1 MRRPGGFVLAGLL
14 AAPLVLGLGGGAGI
28 SGATGSI
35 EGVVR
40 ADSTTPLAGAQVSV
54 NGTLLTAKTGTDG
67 HYRIDS
73 VPAGASR
80 ITARMLGY
88 RGESRSI
95 KVRAG
100 KVSRAD
106 FVLKADVLKLDELV
120 VAGQAAAVLR
130 KEAAFAVGGVRAGN
144 AGIKVRGV
152 TSASRA
158 DFNTEEYK
166 RIYDNAWQAPSRH
179 PLSTFSIDVDAAS
192 YTNIRRF
199 VAERHLPPK
208 DAVRIEEIVNY
219 FRYAYPEPVEAE
231 PFTVMTE
238 LASTPWNA
246 NHRLA
251 LIGLQSQRIP
261 MEALPP
267 NNLVFLLDV
276 SGSMD
281 EPSKL
286 PLVKS
291 AFRLLVNQLRPQ
303 DRVAIVVYAGA
314 AGQVLAST
322 PGDRKDQ
329 ILDCLERLEAGGST
343 AGAQGIVLA
352 YAAARKSFLP
362 GGNNRVILATDGD
375 FNVGVSSEGELVRL
389 IEEQRQHGIFLTVLG
404 FGTGN
409 LKDAKMEQLADKGN
423 GNYAYVDNILEA
435 RKVFVQELGATLLT
449 VAKDVKIQVEFNPA
463 RVAAYRL
470 IGYENRLLA
479 DEDFNDDTKDAGELG
494 AGHSVTALYEIVPAG
509 APLDVKV
516 GSVDSLRYQR
526 PAAGAGRATGDGEW
540 MTVKLRY
547 KEPAGSK
554 SRLIARTL
562 SGETAAPSESFR
574 FASAVAGVGMLL
586 RDSEHKGAAT
596 YQSLLALARGA
607 RGEDREGYRAEFI
620 RMLEM
625 IDLLSRQ
632 VAKTV
637 GQR

>member
-1 MRRPGGFVLAGLL
+1 MRRPGGFILAGLL
-14 AAPLVLGLGGGAGI
+14 AGPLMLALNGGARTTGP
-28 SGATGSI
+28 TGSI
-35 EGVVR
+35 EGVIR
-40 ADSTTPLAGAQVSV
+40 GDSTTPLAGAVV
-54 NGTLLTAKTGTDG
+54 TVAGGPLRATTGADG
-67 HYRIDS
+67 RYRIDG
-73 VPAGASR
+73 VPAGVIQ
-80 ITARMLGY
+80 ITARATGHRAGTRTVTVL
-88 RGESRSI
+88 
-95 KVRAG
+95 AG
-100 KVSRAD
+100 KVARAD
-106 FVLKADVLKLDELV
+106 FTLV
-120 VAGQAAAVLR
+120 AEVLR
-130 KEAAFAVGGVRAGN
+130 PDEVAADGMMPSSRARKLGFAAGGIGL
-144 AGIKVRGV
+144 RG
-152 TSASRA
+152 ASRPE
-158 DFNTEEYK
+158 FNTEEYQ
-166 RIYDNAWQAPSRH
+166 RIYDNAWRAPTRD

-192 YTNIRRF
+192 YTNVRRF
-199 VAERHLPPK
+199 VAEGRLPPR
-208 DAVRIEEIVNY
+208 DAVRIEEMVNY
-219 FRYAYPEPVEAE
+219 FRYDYPEPSGAE
-231 PFTVMTE
+231 PFTVTTE
-238 LASTPWNA
+238 LAPTPWSA

-251 LIGLQSQRIP
+251 LIGLQSKRIP

-281 EPSKL
+281 EPNKL

-314 AGQVLAST
+314 AGQVLPST

-352 YAAARKSFLP
+352 YQAARKSFLP

-389 IEEQRQHGIFLTVLG
+389 IEEQRRSGISLTVLG

-409 LKDAKMEQLADKGN
+409 LKDARMEQLADKGN
-423 GNYAYVDNILEA
+423 GHYAYVDNILEA

-449 VAKDVKIQVEFNPA
+449 VAKDVKIQVEFNPG

-479 DEDFNDDTKDAGELG
+479 NEDFNDDAKDAGELG

-516 GSVDSLRYQR
+516 GSVDPLKYQR
-526 PAAGAGRATGDGEW
+526 PAGGTGRAAGDGEW

-547 KEPAGSK
+547 KEPSGST
-554 SRLIARTL
+554 SRLIARTVG
-562 SGETAAPSESFR
+562 GETAAPSESFR

-586 RDSEHKGAAT
+586 RDSEHKGTAT
-596 YQSLLALARGA
+596 WPSLLALARGA
-607 RGEDREGYRAEFI
+607 RGGDRDGYRAEFI
-620 RMLEM
+620 RLVETM
-625 IDLLSRQ
+625 DLLSRQ
-632 VAKTV
+632 EAKTV

>member
-1 MRRPGGFVLAGLL
+1 MFALS
-14 AAPLVLGLGGGAGI
+14 GGARTIGP
-28 SGATGSI
+28 TGSI
-35 EGVVR
+35 EGVIR
-40 ADSTTPLAGAQVSV
+40 GDSMTPLAGAVV
-54 NGTLLTAKTGTDG
+54 TVAGGPLRATTGTDG
-67 HYRIDS
+67 RYRIES
-73 VPAGASR
+73 VPTGTVK
-80 ITARMLGY
+80 ITARAIGH
-88 RGESRSI
+88 RAETRTDTV
-95 KVRAG
+95 KAG
-100 KVSRAD
+100 KVTRAD
-106 FVLKADVLKLDELV
+106 FILQLDRLKLDEV
-120 VAGQAAAVLR
+120 IVAAESRTPSSRARRLGFADGGIGLR
-130 KEAAFAVGGVRAGN
+130 G
-144 AGIKVRGV
+144 
-152 TSASRA
+152 ASRA
-158 DFNTEEYK
+158 SRSDFNTEEYK
-166 RIYDNAWQAPSRH
+166 RIYDNAWRAPTRD

-192 YTNIRRF
+192 YTNVRRF
-199 VAERHLPPK
+199 VAEGRLPPK
-208 DAVRIEEIVNY
+208 DAVRIEEMVNY
-219 FRYAYPEPVEAE
+219 FRYDYPEPSGAE
-231 PFTVMTE
+231 PFTVTTE
-238 LASTPWNA
+238 LAPAPWGA

-251 LIGLQSQRIP
+251 LIGLQSKRIP

-281 EPSKL
+281 EPNKL

-314 AGQVLAST
+314 AGQVLPST

-352 YAAARKSFLP
+352 YQAARKSFLP

-389 IEEQRQHGIFLTVLG
+389 IEEQRQSGIFLTVLG

-409 LKDAKMEQLADKGN
+409 LKDARMEQLADKGN
-423 GNYAYVDNILEA
+423 GHYAYVDNILEA

-479 DEDFNDDTKDAGELG
+479 NEDFNDDAKDAGELG

-516 GSVDSLRYQR
+516 GSVDPLKYQR
-526 PAAGAGRATGDGEW
+526 PAGAGRPAGDGEW

-547 KEPAGSK
+547 KEPSGST
-554 SRLIARTL
+554 SRLI
-562 SGETAAPSESFR
+562 AAPSESFR
-574 FASAVAGVGMLL
+574 FATAVAGVGMLL

-596 YQSLLALARGA
+596 WQSLLALARGA

-620 RMLEM
+620 RLVETM
-625 IDLLSRQ
+625 DLLSRQ
-632 VAKTV
+632 EAKTV

>member
-1 MRRPGGFVLAGLL
+1 MRRPGGFILAGLL
-14 AAPLVLGLGGGAGI
+14 AGPLMLDP
-28 SGATGSI
+28 SGSPRTSGPTGSI

-40 ADSTTPLAGAQVSV
+40 GDSTTPLAGALVAV
-54 NGTLLTAKTGTDG
+54 DGTTRTATTGKG
-67 HYRIDS
+67 GRYRIDG
-73 VPAGASR
+73 VPAGGVR
-80 ITARMLGY
+80 ITARAVGY
-88 RGESRSI
+88 GAETRTDTVRAGRVTRADFILKPVPLRLEEVVAPGESR
-95 KVRAG
+95 VPL
-100 KVSRAD
+100 SRAR
-106 FVLKADVLKLDELV
+106 VLGFA
-120 VAGQAAAVLR
+120 AGGLR
-130 KEAAFAVGGVRAGN
+130 
-144 AGIKVRGV
+144 
-152 TSASRA
+152 

-166 RIYDNAWQAPSRH
+166 RIYDNAWRAPTRD

-192 YTNIRRF
+192 YTNVRRF
-199 VAERHLPPK
+199 VAQGHLPPK
-208 DAVRIEEIVNY
+208 DAVRIEEMVNY
-219 FRYAYPEPVEAE
+219 FRYDYPEPSGAE
-231 PFTVMTE
+231 PFTVTTE
-238 LASTPWNA
+238 LAPTPWSA
-246 NHRLA
+246 GHRLA
-251 LIGLQSQRIP
+251 LIGLQSKRIP
-261 MEALPP
+261 TEALPP

-281 EPSKL
+281 EPNKL
-286 PLVKS
+286 PLVKA

-314 AGQVLAST
+314 AGQVLPST

-352 YAAARKSFLP
+352 YQAARKSFLP

-389 IEEQRQHGIFLTVLG
+389 IEEQRQSGIFLTVLG

-409 LKDAKMEQLADKGN
+409 LKDARMEQLADKGN
-423 GNYAYVDNILEA
+423 GHYAYVDNILEA

-479 DEDFNDDTKDAGELG
+479 NEDFNDDARDAGELG

-516 GSVDSLRYQR
+516 GSVDPLKYQR
-526 PAAGAGRATGDGEW
+526 PDPGAGRSAGGGEW

-547 KEPAGSK
+547 KEPSGST
-554 SRLIARTL
+554 SRLIARTVG
-562 SGETAAPSESFR
+562 GETAAPSESFR

-586 RDSEHKGAAT
+586 RDSEYKGSAT
-596 YQSLLALARGA
+596 WQSLLALARGA
-607 RGEDREGYRAEFI
+607 RGGDREGYRAEFI
-620 RMLEM
+620 RLVETM
-625 IDLLSRQ
+625 DLLSRQ
-632 VAKTV
+632 EART
-637 GQR
+637 GGER

>member
-1 MRRPGGFVLAGLL
+1 MRRAGGFILAGLL
-14 AAPLVLGLGGGAGI
+14 AGPLMFALSGGARTIGP
-28 SGATGSI
+28 TGSI
-35 EGVVR
+35 EGVIR
-40 ADSTTPLAGAQVSV
+40 GDSMTPLAGAVV
-54 NGTLLTAKTGTDG
+54 TVAGGPLRATTGTDG
-67 HYRIDS
+67 RYRIES
-73 VPAGASR
+73 VPTGTVK
-80 ITARMLGY
+80 ITARAIGH
-88 RGESRSI
+88 RAETRTDTV
-95 KVRAG
+95 KAG
-100 KVSRAD
+100 KVTRAD
-106 FVLKADVLKLDELV
+106 FILQLDRLKLDEV
-120 VAGQAAAVLR
+120 IVAAESRTPSSRARRLGFADGGIGLR
-130 KEAAFAVGGVRAGN
+130 G
-144 AGIKVRGV
+144 
-152 TSASRA
+152 ASRA
-158 DFNTEEYK
+158 SRSDFNTEEYK
-166 RIYDNAWQAPSRH
+166 RIYDNAWRAPTRD

-192 YTNIRRF
+192 YTNVRRF
-199 VAERHLPPK
+199 VAEGRLPPK
-208 DAVRIEEIVNY
+208 DAVRIEEMVNY
-219 FRYAYPEPVEAE
+219 FRYDYPEPSGAE
-231 PFTVMTE
+231 PFTVTTE
-238 LASTPWNA
+238 LAPAPWGA

-251 LIGLQSQRIP
+251 LIGLQSKRIP

-281 EPSKL
+281 EPNKL

-314 AGQVLAST
+314 AGQVLPST

-352 YAAARKSFLP
+352 YQAARKSFLP

-389 IEEQRQHGIFLTVLG
+389 IEEQRQSGIFLTVLG

-409 LKDAKMEQLADKGN
+409 LKDARMEQLADKGN
-423 GNYAYVDNILEA
+423 GHYAYVDNILEA

-479 DEDFNDDTKDAGELG
+479 NEDFNDDAKDAGELG

-516 GSVDSLRYQR
+516 GSVDPLKYQR
-526 PAAGAGRATGDGEW
+526 PAGAGRPAGDGEW

-547 KEPAGSK
+547 KEPSGST
-554 SRLIARTL
+554 SRLIARTVG
-562 SGETAAPSESFR
+562 GETASPSESFR

-586 RDSEHKGAAT
+586 RDSEYKGSAT
-596 YQSLLALARGA
+596 WQSLLALARGA
-607 RGEDREGYRAEFI
+607 RGGDREGYRAEFI
-620 RMLEM
+620 RLVETM
-625 IDLLSRQ
+625 DLLSRQ
-632 VAKTV
+632 EAKTV

>member
-1 MRRPGGFVLAGLL
+1 MRRAGGFILAGLL
-14 AAPLVLGLGGGAGI
+14 AGPLMLDP
-28 SGATGSI
+28 SGSPRTTGPTGSI

-40 ADSTTPLAGAQVSV
+40 GDSTTPLAGALVAV
-54 NGTLLTAKTGTDG
+54 DGTTRTATTGKDG
-67 HYRIDS
+67 RYRIDG
-73 VPAGASR
+73 VPAGEVR
-80 ITARMLGY
+80 LRARAAGY
-88 RGESRSI
+88 GAETRTDT
-95 KVRAG
+95 VRAG
-100 KVSRAD
+100 QVTRAD
-106 FVLKADVLKLDELV
+106 FILKAVPLRLDEVV
-120 VAGQAAAVLR
+120 VAAESR
-130 KEAAFAVGGVRAGN
+130 MP
-144 AGIKVRGV
+144 
-152 TSASRA
+152 SSRA
-158 DFNTEEYK
+158 RKLGFAAGGLRDFNTEEYK
-166 RIYDNAWQAPSRH
+166 RIYDNAWRAPTRD

-192 YTNIRRF
+192 YTNVRRF
-199 VAERHLPPK
+199 VAQGHLPPK
-208 DAVRIEEIVNY
+208 DAVRIEEMVNY
-219 FRYAYPEPVEAE
+219 FRYDYPEPSGAE
-231 PFTVMTE
+231 PFTVTTE
-238 LASTPWNA
+238 LAPTPWSA

-251 LIGLQSQRIP
+251 LIGLQSKRIP

-281 EPSKL
+281 EPNKL

-314 AGQVLAST
+314 AGQVLPPT

-343 AGAQGIVLA
+343 AGAEGIVLA
-352 YAAARKSFLP
+352 YQAARKSFLP

-389 IEEQRQHGIFLTVLG
+389 IEEQRQSGIFLTVLG

-409 LKDAKMEQLADKGN
+409 LKDARMEQLADKGN
-423 GNYAYVDNILEA
+423 GHYAYVDNILEA

-479 DEDFNDDTKDAGELG
+479 NEDFNDDARDAGELG

-516 GSVDSLRYQR
+516 GSVDPLKYQR
-526 PAAGAGRATGDGEW
+526 PDPGAGRSAGGGEW

-547 KEPAGSK
+547 KEPSGST
-554 SRLIARTL
+554 SRLIARTVG
-562 SGETAAPSESFR
+562 GETAAPSESFR

-586 RDSEHKGAAT
+586 RDSEYKGSAT
-596 YQSLLALARGA
+596 WQSLLALARGA
-607 RGEDREGYRAEFI
+607 RGGDREGYRAEFI
-620 RMLEM
+620 RLVETM
-625 IDLLSRQ
+625 DLLSRQ
-632 VAKTV
+632 EART
-637 GQR
+637 GGER